1 MRAGMDYCTCTLH
14 FAIISTRLTEKF
26 DEKGPEKEAS
36 GPISLSP
43 PCGMHEALMR
53 GHLEMKIV
61 FDRVG
66 ILQIPSLKEATLA
79 LPLVPTAHSPPNGLS
94 RRAKTLF
101 IIANALAH
109 LFQDEMQ

>member
-61 FDRVG
+61 VDWVG
-66 ILQIPSLKEATLA
+66 ILQIPSLKEAA
-79 LPLVPTAHSPPNGLS
+79 LPKVTYLCPSFPSRARRQTDCHDALKLHS
-94 RRAKTLF
+94 
-101 IIANALAH
+101 
-109 LFQDEMQ
+109 

>member
-61 FDRVG
+61 VDWVG
-66 ILQIPSLKEATLA
+66 ILQIPSLKEAA
-79 LPLVPTAHSPPNGLS
+79 LPKVTYLCPSFPSLARRPTDCHDALKLHS
-94 RRAKTLF
+94 
-101 IIANALAH
+101 
-109 LFQDEMQ
+109 

>member
-14 FAIISTRLTEKF
+14 VTIISTRLTEKF
-26 DEKGPEKEAS
+26 DEKGPEKEAR

-61 FDRVG
+61 FDWVG
-66 ILQIPSLKEATLA
+66 ILQIPSLKEAA
-79 LPLVPTAHSPPNGLS
+79 LPKVTYLCPSFPSLARRQTDCHDALKLHS
-94 RRAKTLF
+94 
-101 IIANALAH
+101 
-109 LFQDEMQ
+109 

>member
-36 GPISLSP
+36 GPQSRYRP
-43 PCGMHEALMR
+43 HVEMHEALMR

-61 FDRVG
+61 FDWVG
-66 ILQIPSLKEATLA
+66 ILQIPSLKEAA
-79 LPLVPTAHSPPNGLS
+79 LPKVTYLCPSFPSRVRRQTDCHDALKLHS
-94 RRAKTLF
+94 
-101 IIANALAH
+101 
-109 LFQDEMQ
+109 